1 MRVLIDT
8 NVIIS
13 YLLSNVHKKG
23 AIHEIMVGLVSGE
36 FTLLLPETLLEE
48 IVQTVQLKPRLSSR
62 ISPKDLQEFV
72 TVLQEFGETIP
83 RIDQPIPEMTRD
95 PKDDYLLA
103 YAFVGVADYLVT
115 GDKDLL
121 VLKDIITDISI
132 VTPRQFSDILNTNQE

>member
-13 YLLSNVHKKG
+13 YLLSIANKKG
-23 AIHEIMVGLVSGE
+23 AVYDIITSLIANE
-36 FTLLLPETLLEE
+36 FTLLLPEALLEE
-48 IVQTVQLKPRLSSR
+48 IVQTVQLKRRLSDR
-62 ISPKDLQEFV
+62 IPVKDLQEV
-72 TVLQEFGETIP
+72 VIILQEFGETIP

-103 YAFVGVADYLVT
+103 YALIGDADYLVT

-121 VLKDIITDISI
+121 VLRDTITEFLIIN
-132 VTPRQFSDILNTNQE
+132 PRQFSAILNAM